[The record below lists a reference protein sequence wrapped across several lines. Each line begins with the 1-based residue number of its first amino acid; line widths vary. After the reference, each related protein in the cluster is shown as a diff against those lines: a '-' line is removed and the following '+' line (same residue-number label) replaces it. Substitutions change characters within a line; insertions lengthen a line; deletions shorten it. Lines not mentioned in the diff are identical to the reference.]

1 MWITY
6 EYNDDYSKVTL
17 YIHTESEDF
26 EDEILEIDINS
37 AN

>member
-26 EDEILEIDINS
+26 EDEILEIDINNS
-37 AN
+37 N